1 MKPSEH
7 CNRLLGFFGSSK
19 AVRFAA
25 VLVIFCLSVSSCE
38 RESSAGLIKL
48 EAADSANHYST
59 RPVVQFMD
67 SSFMRAKLTAGWAR
81 MYDRI
86 KRKNLGGGLNVE
98 FYSRP
103 YGLLASV
110 LTADSAVIEDDTK
123 NMTAR
128 GNVVVTSERTL
139 TTVKTSTLIW
149 DNARNILRSDE
160 FVDITS
166 PTERLQGY
174 GFESDPNLQHY
185 IIYKVTGQTL
195 LMGGAIVASSGTLSA
210 TTANTITPTTS
221 SAIPSAK
228 VKSSTTSIIQR

>member
-7 CNRLLGFFGSSK
+7 CNRPLNFFGGTK
-19 AVRFAA
+19 AASFVA
-25 VLVIFCLSVSSCE
+25 VLAIFCLSVSACE

-48 EAADSANHYST
+48 ETSDSANHYST

-86 KRKNLGGGLNVE
+86 KRKHLGGGLNVE
-98 FYSRP
+98 FYGRP
-103 YGLLASV
+103 SGLLASV

-185 IIYKVTGQTL
+185 TIYKVTGQTL

-210 TTANTITPTTS
+210 TTANAVAPTS
-221 SAIPSAK
+221 SSALPLAK

>member
-1 MKPSEH
+1 MSA
-7 CNRLLGFFGSSK
+7 RALVWLSS
-19 AVRFAA
+19 ACFLMV
-25 VLVIFCLSVSSCE
+25 SCE

-48 EAADSANHYST
+48 EAADSANHYSI

-86 KRKNLGGGLNVE
+86 KRKHLGGGLNVE

-149 DNARNILRSDE
+149 DNARNLLRSDE

-166 PTERLQGY
+166 PNERLQGY

-185 IIYKVTGQTL
+185 TIYKVTGQTL
-195 LMGGAIVASSGTLSA
+195 LMGGMVVASSGTLSA
-210 TTANTITPTTS
+210 TTANSAPPS
-221 SAIPSAK
+221 SPAILPVATK
-228 VKSSTTSIIQR
+228 KSSTTSIIQR